1 MSDPIDLDRLPL
13 MARGGQA
20 DIYDCGDGKVLR
32 LARRPQDF
40 ERIRYE
46 YEVYSC
52 LGAAGLPVPR
62 VYELLEV
69 RGAPAILMER
79 VDGGSLMAQ
88 IRGNPLRA
96 RAVARELAKLHL
108 QILGHEAPS
117 RLTPT
122 KAKAGFCIRGS
133 TRLSEGS
140 KERLLS
146 LLDELPEGTSICH
159 GDFHPGNVLCQRG
172 KSYVIDWSAAS
183 RGDFHADVAH
193 SFLLMRVV
201 PKVPGT
207 STMMHLLQRT
217 IGRAI
222 ASTYLS
228 SVRKDRPLNGRQLSK
243 WVLLNAAERTYH
255 GLASEQETLGR
266 FIDKGLALLADNPD
280 QEHLHELI

>member
-1 MSDPIDLDRLPL
+1 MTGPFDPDRLSL
-13 MARGGQA
+13 IARGGQA
-20 DIYDCGDGKVLR
+20 DIYDAGDGKVLR

-40 ERIRYE
+40 DRIRYE
-46 YEVYSC
+46 YEVYAC

-62 VYELLEV
+62 AYELLEV
-69 RGAPAILMER
+69 RGAPAILMDR
-79 VDGGSLMAQ
+79 VDGGSLMAR
-88 IRGNPLRA
+88 IRGNPLTA
-96 RAVARELAKLHL
+96 RAVARELAQLHL

-117 RLTPT
+117 LLTRA
-122 KAKAGFCIRGS
+122 KAKSEFCIRGS
-133 TRLSEGS
+133 SRLSEDS
-140 KERLLS
+140 KKRLLS
-146 LLDELPEGTSICH
+146 LLDGLPEGTAVCH
-159 GDFHPGNVLCQRG
+159 GDFHPGNVLRHRG
-172 KSYVIDWSAAS
+172 KSYIIDWSAAS

-207 STMMHLLQRT
+207 RAMMHLLQRS

-228 SVRKDRPLNGRQLSK
+228 TVGKDRPLDRRRLSK

-255 GLASEQETLGR
+255 GLPSEQDALGR
-266 FIDKGLALLADNPD
+266 FIEKGLALLAENPN